1 MLLVLVVPIS
11 YLSGCYHLR
20 SFRCWARLH
29 CCEVHGMGYN
39 LIGSSHGHYLT
50 GRSLAN
56 WIIFCCASLGLCDGS
71 LPAHSLWHPLRCQGW
86 LGRAAVNLSPCAAC
100 TMKGSLSTTCA
111 CVDSCY
117 LWELH
122 RAAAGCMA
130 GRCLLLKAAI
140 NSQLKNRSALHL
152 MSPRVHL
159 PSCCLQGQ
167 KLPASNPGGMLHIEL
182 HPASPAG
189 VAVQAA
195 AKRILM
201 GVLVQYQPSGLVARK
216 LQMQPRTLGRVTGGL
231 REPW

>member
-71 LPAHSLWHPLRCQGW
+71 LPAHSLWHPHRCQGW

-122 RAAAGCMA
+122 RAAAGWD
-130 GRCLLLKAAI
+130 GRHHLAAD
-140 NSQLKNRSALHL
+140 R
-152 MSPRVHL
+152 
-159 PSCCLQGQ
+159 
-167 KLPASNPGGMLHIEL
+167 
-182 HPASPAG
+182 PASPAG